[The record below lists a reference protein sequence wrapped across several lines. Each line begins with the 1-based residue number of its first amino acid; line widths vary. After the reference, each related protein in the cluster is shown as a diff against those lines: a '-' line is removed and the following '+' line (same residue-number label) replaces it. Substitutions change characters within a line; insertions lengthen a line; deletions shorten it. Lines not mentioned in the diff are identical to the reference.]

1 MTSPTLA
8 KHRADGPS
16 DDHDCSQCDGTIPDT
31 VRIGGVQL
39 MTAAR
44 YEQLRHDVR
53 DADRGWARRRAA
65 RRLKAEN
72 RRRTVAIRRVV
83 EQGGFDVEGKD
94 PGHRGASGP
103 GGGRTSSVLR
113 MPEWRTTTSQVAGG
127 FWPFS
132 IGASSPLLGTPLG
145 AHLQTGQDFGCDPL
159 SWFLAGLITAPVAF
173 VLALNGFG
181 KSSLVRRLA
190 EGNMAQGHTTLFLGD
205 IKPDYAKLTE
215 ANGGPVITGGYGHQ
229 QINPLAAGALGEVLD
244 RLDEELAGLDDEL
257 AELVAEHDRH
267 RQLQDLRVQVAAD
280 LQSRQVATLAG
291 LVEINRGRA
300 IEDFE
305 ETLLSSALTIL
316 YTPEEDGGG
325 GFTGS
330 HPPILEDLYEVIKAG
345 TPVLYEDAA
354 VDDREGYVAATAGL
368 RRSLRALVRGRL
380 GKVLNGQTT
389 QPLDVSAPAVCVDV
403 SRVPK
408 GDKKLKAAL
417 LLVCWADG
425 FGAVEA
431 AHVLADAGLG
441 PRRTFQV
448 IIDELWQVI
457 GSGAGIVDR
466 VDSLVRLNRSDA
478 VSLIMITHSVA
489 DLSAFEST
497 ADANKAIGFLEKAR
511 LKFIGP
517 VGPEEIERLSS
528 VTHFNAAE
536 RALVTSAASTPPPSE
551 SVLQKLR
558 SQMRRGADTGAERPR
573 PHGQGVFLAKFG
585 EDNRAGTPFRL
596 NFTPL
601 EATGGV
607 HDTNSRFAG
616 VTARGGAA

>member
-1 MTSPTLA
+1 MTLLSTRPGQRGTA
-8 KHRADGPS
+8 T
-16 DDHDCSQCDGTIPDT
+16 DDTAPHDQIPDT
-31 VRIGGVQL
+31 VRIGGVL
-39 MTAAR
+39 VMTAMR
-44 YEQLRHDVR
+44 YEALKMAA
-53 DADRGWARRRAA
+53 ADDTGGRWATRRAQ
-65 RRLKAEN
+65 RRLAAEN
-72 RRRTVAIRRVV
+72 RRRERAITRAV
-83 EQGGFDVEGKD
+83 EQGGFDIESPD
-94 PGHRGASGP
+94 PGHRGTAKP
-103 GGGRTSSVLR
+103 GGGRTSIVVR
-113 MPEWRTTTSQVAGG
+113 MLEWRTTTAQVAGG

-159 SWFLAGLITAPVAF
+159 TWFLAGLITAPIAF

-190 EGNMAQGHTTLFLGD
+190 EGNMAQGHTSLFLGD
-205 IKPDYAKLTE
+205 IKPDYADLTR
-215 ANGGPVITGGYGHQ
+215 ANDGQVITGGYGHQ

-244 RLDEELAGLDDEL
+244 QLRERAAAMEADPQASRRGLDKLHEQITQVS
-257 AELVAEHDRH
+257 A
-267 RQLQDLRVQVAAD
+267 DLR
-280 LQSRQVATLAG
+280 SRQVATVAG

-300 IEDFE
+300 VEDYE
-305 ETLLSSALTIL
+305 DTLLGSALDIL
-316 YTPEEDGGG
+316 YTPVEDAGK

-330 HPPILEDLYEVIKAG
+330 NPPILEDLYAVVKAG
-345 TPVLYEDAA
+345 GPSLYEDAA
-354 VDDREGYVAATAGL
+354 VETPEAYVAATSNL
-368 RRSLRALVRGRL
+368 LRSLRALVSGRL
-380 GKVLNGQTT
+380 GRVLNGQTT
-389 QPLDVSAPAVCVDV
+389 EPINVNAPAVCVDV

-417 LLVCWADG
+417 LLVCWSDG

-466 VDSLVRLNRSDA
+466 VDALVRLNRSDA

-489 DLSAFEST
+489 DLSAFESQ

-517 VGPEEIERLSS
+517 VGTEELDRLST
-528 VTHFNAAE
+528 VTHFNRAE

-551 SVLQKLR
+551 SVLRKLR
-558 SQMRRGADTGAERPR
+558 ARMRAGDDASTTSADRPR
-573 PHGQGVFLAKFG
+573 PHGQGVFLLKSG
-585 EDNRAGTPFRL
+585 EDDRPGTPFRL
-596 NFTPL
+596 NFTPI
-601 EATGGV
+601 EADGGV
-607 HDTNSRFAG
+607 HNTSGRFTG
-616 VTARGGAA
+616 VSTRSGDVA